1 MWDLTFR
8 PGTTDFGIADCIF
21 HHAEYPLPAR
31 FRAEDTVIDVGAH
44 IGAFSLACLQ
54 RGAGR
59 VLAWEPDAANVAL
72 CRQHLAP
79 YIVRNPAFASPY
91 GCRCGVMG
99 HAVWRSDGP
108 LPEDVYLSGA
118 VYEGNLLNT
127 GSRDVFAAEG
137 EPVTPIALDTILR
150 ITGPVRLLK
159 LDCEGSE
166 FPILATSA
174 RLGQVQEIVGE
185 VHEYGGP
192 HDTRTPPFA
201 LPGLDAWTGAALGDL
216 LAQRGFTVWL
226 ERQHTAGGRQ
236 THLLRLHALRRD

>member
-31 FRAEDTVIDVGAH
+31 FRASDTVIDVGAH

-59 VLAWEPDAANVAL
+59 VWAYEVDVGNAAL

-79 YIVRNPAFASPY
+79 YGERVA
-91 GCRCGVMG
+91 VMQF
-99 HAVWRSDGP
+99 AVWRSDEAP
-108 LPEDVYLSGA
+108 ALLHLSDCVREQA
-118 VYEGNLLNT
+118 LLNT
-127 GSRDVFAAEG
+127 GSRDVFAESG
-137 EPVTPIALDTILR
+137 VPVQTMALDTILR
-150 ITGPVRLLK
+150 LAGPVRLLK

-166 FPILATSA
+166 FPILATSE

-192 HDTRTPPFA
+192 HDARTPPFA

-226 ERQHTAGGRQ
+226 ERQHTIDGRP